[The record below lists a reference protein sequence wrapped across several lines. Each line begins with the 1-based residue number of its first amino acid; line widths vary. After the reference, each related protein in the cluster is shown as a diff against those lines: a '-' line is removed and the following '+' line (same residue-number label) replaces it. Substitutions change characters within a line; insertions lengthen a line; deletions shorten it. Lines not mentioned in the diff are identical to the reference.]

1 MQQVTGCADN
11 LVLLGEMLE
20 VASEYVDRCEAYL
33 GHEDA
38 FMVQIAHDQIYFL
51 RKRLAK
57 LDQRLR
63 DLEVRLRPQ
72 PLSR

>member
-1 MQQVTGCADN
+1 MQSADN

-20 VASEYVDRCEAYL
+20 VASEYVDRCEGNL

-38 FMVQIAHDQIYFL
+38 FMVEIAHDQVYFL

-57 LDQRLR
+57 LEQRLR
-63 DLEVRLRPQ
+63 NLEVQLRPQ
-72 PLSR
+72 PVSK